1 MFNRI
6 TLPDTCSYHDLV
18 NQLQSNRVKTLWVS
32 RGRGEEGQGRA
43 SCRLAERGVMAVCV
57 QPQWGQG
64 ADGQTGSG
72 QEGQARH
79 LLERNSLFCAGEDQG
94 QQCILPSWAPLIS
107 SCINLTYKGS

>member
-43 SCRLAERGVMAVCV
+43 S
-57 QPQWGQG
+57 G
-64 ADGQTGSG
+64 ADWQRGEGWACVCSHSGDRELMGRQGQVRKARPGTCWKGTPSSV
-72 QEGQARH
+72 QARTKV
-79 LLERNSLFCAGEDQG
+79 SSVFCQAGHH
-94 QQCILPSWAPLIS
+94 
-107 SCINLTYKGS
+107 